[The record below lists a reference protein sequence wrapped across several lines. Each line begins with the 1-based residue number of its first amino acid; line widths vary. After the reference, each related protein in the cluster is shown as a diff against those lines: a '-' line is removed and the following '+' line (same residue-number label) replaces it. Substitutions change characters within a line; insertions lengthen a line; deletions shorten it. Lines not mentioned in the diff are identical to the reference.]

1 MRRNLVK
8 ERLKYHKERFD
19 DWREK
24 LSAEQFRSQLE
35 EIAEGPP
42 SPALRRAAE
51 FFGLDSTD
59 PVDSGVLL
67 DVLADAAFYESKKGR
82 KKGSNQW
89 TTERLLT
96 LGFRLHELEKAAGS
110 RISYSEAAKKIK
122 NDYSDYKYLRERVIR
137 ERLPDAREVF
147 ELKKRNWRLELKPIK
162 TPQGMVITVGQ
173 LREVLRGGLLQTKT
187 LIEFLNTRKGRK
199 ALHQRLELFE
209 EFFANANRVRA
220 RLRSILAAQK
230 GIAGRGRRRKRPG
243 SSVPL
248 AAE

>member
-1 MRRNLVK
+1 
-8 ERLKYHKERFD
+8 
-19 DWREK
+19 
-24 LSAEQFRSQLE
+24 
-35 EIAEGPP
+35 
-42 SPALRRAAE
+42 
-51 FFGLDSTD
+51 
-59 PVDSGVLL
+59 
-67 DVLADAAFYESKKGR
+67 
-82 KKGSNQW
+82 
-89 TTERLLT
+89 
-96 LGFRLHELEKAAGS
+96 
-110 RISYSEAAKKIK
+110 
-122 NDYSDYKYLRERVIR
+122 LRERVIR